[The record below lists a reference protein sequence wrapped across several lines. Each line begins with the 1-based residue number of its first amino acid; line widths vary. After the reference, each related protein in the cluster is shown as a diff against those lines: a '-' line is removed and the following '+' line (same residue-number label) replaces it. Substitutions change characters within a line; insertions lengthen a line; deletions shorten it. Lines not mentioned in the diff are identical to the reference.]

1 MLLGL
6 LVGSVLL
13 AVWWRPRRRGV
24 RHHRRPG
31 RSRTWVRA
39 ISGVL
44 AFVLLVGNVAA
55 GVNAHYAFYPTL
67 ADALGT
73 VPDELS
79 LADALHRHGALA
91 DGVVVP
97 VTVPPAKSG
106 FTARQALV
114 YLPPAWF
121 SHPRMRLPVVMLMHG
136 TPGGPFIWAG
146 GGEARATADAWAQR
160 HDGVAPVIVM
170 PDINGS
176 MFADTEC
183 VDGPRGRAET
193 YLTADVPAYVVRT
206 FHTQP
211 PGARWAA
218 AGLSEGGMCSLML
231 ALRHPTL
238 FGAFV
243 DLGGLAGPR
252 SGETNAV
259 GSTVRDVFAGSV
271 AAFDQHE
278 PADLLRL
285 HRRLRLAGWFEVAA
299 DDARP
304 LAATRMLDP
313 LVRRARIPLC
323 TRILPFGGHT
333 VYAFR
338 QGFADAL
345 PWLAARLGLL
355 GGRSAP
361 GCPPESA
368 AP

>member
-1 MLLGL
+1 M
-6 LVGSVLL
+6 
-13 AVWWRPRRRGV
+13 
-24 RHHRRPG
+24 
-31 RSRTWVRA
+31 
-39 ISGVL
+39 SGVL

-55 GVNAHYAFYPTL
+55 GINARYAFYPTL
-67 ADALGT
+67 ADVLGT

-79 LADALHRHGALA
+79 LAAAMHRHGALT

-97 VTVPPAKSG
+97 VTVPAPKSG

-136 TPGGPFIWAG
+136 TPGGPFVWAG
-146 GGEARATADAWAQR
+146 GGEAQVTADAWAQG
-160 HDGVAPVIVM
+160 HHGVAPVIVM

-193 YLTADVPAYVVRT
+193 YLTADVPAYIVRT

-211 PGARWAA
+211 LGARWAA

-252 SGETNAV
+252 SGDTNAL
-259 GSTVRDVFAGSV
+259 GSTVQDLFGGSTV
-271 AAFDQHE
+271 AFNQHE
-278 PADLLRL
+278 PANLLRP

-299 DDARP
+299 DDPGP
-304 LAATRMLDP
+304 LAAARTLGP
-313 LVRRARIPLC
+313 LVQQAGIPLC

-333 VYAFR
+333 FYAFR

-355 GGRSAP
+355 GARAAP
-361 GCPPESA
+361 GCPPDSA